1 MGAYESLWSQPR
13 MTVKRMADLFRANSD
28 ALPSDLVEP
37 RAADEMGRRVVEMI
51 AAAGVG
57 RFGVRIH
64 RAGEYPMK
72 LRDAKHPVELLY
84 YRGFWPLVETRCV
97 AVVGTR
103 KPTDDGIRRARK
115 IAALLVRDGF
125 TVVSGLAA
133 GIDTVAHTTAL
144 AAEEGRT
151 IAVVGTP
158 ISEVY
163 PGENRALQERL
174 AEEQLVISQVPVY
187 RSSAQ
192 DYRANRAFF
201 PERNVTMSALT
212 EATIIIEAGDT
223 SGTLF
228 QARAALQQH
237 RKLIILDSCFQR
249 SDLKW
254 PHQYHERGA
263 IRVRDYE
270 QAREVLG

>member
-1 MGAYESLWSQPR
+1 
-13 MTVKRMADLFRANSD
+13 V
-28 ALPSDLVEP
+28 
-37 RAADEMGRRVVEMI
+37 RV
-51 AAAGVG
+51 
-57 RFGVRIH
+57 H

-103 KPTDDGIRRARK
+103 KPTEEGIRRARK

-144 AAEEGRT
+144 EAGGST
-151 IAVVGTP
+151 IAVIGTS
-158 ISEVY
+158 ISGVY
-163 PGENRALQERL
+163 PRENRDLQERI
-174 AEEQLVISQVPVY
+174 AEGHLVLSQVPVY
-187 RSSAQ
+187 RSATQ
-192 DYRANRAFF
+192 DYRANRMFF

-223 SGTLF
+223 SGTLI
-228 QARAALQQH
+228 QARAALQQR
-237 RKLIILDSCFQR
+237 RKLFILESCFQR
-249 SDLKW
+249 GDVKW
-254 PHQYHERGA
+254 PHHYETRGA